1 VRVKAKTLDV
11 DILDY
16 IPRVGEEV
24 LVRGRITG
32 WRTNLDVQ
40 GKHKLLIKFPDGLTA
55 EVPLDSVYEVE
66 EWTTTKG

>member
-1 VRVKAKTLDV
+1 VRVKAKNLEIDL
-11 DILDY
+11 LDY

-24 LVRGRITG
+24 LVRGRVTG
-32 WRTNLDVQ
+32 ARVNLDVP
-40 GKHKLLIKFPDGLTA
+40 GKQKLLIKFPDGLTA